1 MAQLITDDL
10 WETLKPYIPRPKPR
24 RQRCPGRKPLDARRV
39 LTGIVFVL
47 RSGIPWNM
55 LPKEMGCGSGC
66 SCRRY
71 LAKWQEEGVWD
82 RLHKMLLDKLRKAD
96 KLDWS
101 RAVVDSGS
109 VRAVFGGR
117 KQGRIRRI
125 DGNWAPN
132 TTLLPTGEASP
143 LR

>member
-1 MAQLITDDL
+1 MAELISEDL
-10 WETLKPYIPRPKPR
+10 WKFIEPHIPKAKAR
-24 RQRCPGRKPLDARRV
+24 RRRYPGRKPLDPRRA

-55 LPKEMGCGSGC
+55 LPQEMGCGSGS

-71 LAKWQEEGVWD
+71 LAKWQAQGVWE
-82 RLHKMLLDKLRKAD
+82 RLHKVLLDKLRKAD

-109 VRAVFGGR
+109 VRTVFGGR
-117 KQGRIRRI
+117 KRGRIQRI
-125 DGNWAPN
+125 EGKAAPN
-132 TTLLPTGEASP
+132 TTSLPMREAFP